1 MKLIITDLQDL
12 PFRVEGEHQVIG
24 PGGGPLHPC
33 TGCFGCW
40 VRTPGRCVIPDGYQN
55 TGIAMSRC
63 DRLILVSRCCYGSLS
78 PFVKGV
84 LDRAISYVH
93 PDFVFRDGEMHHKRR
108 YQDRF
113 TLSAWFYGEDITRA
127 EQETALGI
135 IAANALNYDTAVGEV
150 RFFPSPEGMKEVA
163 L

>member
-127 EQETALGI
+127 EQETARGI
-135 IAANALNYDTAVGEV
+135 IAANALN
-150 RFFPSPEGMKEVA
+150 
-163 L
+163 